1 MNKMGSKISKTEG
14 LFESFMTAIKRPR
27 PSNIFA
33 QSPPAKRFKP
43 SPPFE
48 DNGAKAVIIR
58 DW

>member
-1 MNKMGSKISKTEG
+1 MGSTISKTEG